1 MKKIIPWGLLILSI
15 LPQALKAQMVPL
27 FNIAFDSTCL
37 PYTPISNDYIINDA
51 LTYVWNFGNG
61 TIISQKNPN
70 YSYTQAGA
78 FKLSL
83 TITTNITDK
92 MVNALTI
99 TSIPNTWDDRGNKDV
114 KPDLYF
120 ILKDSLGNKILTSN
134 IMSDLF
140 PPVNFSTNFLIKS
153 GKTYTVELWEYD
165 DVGTDD
171 LLAYIAITN
180 SLTTNT
186 FSNVGGTVVIASLT
200 NSATYI
206 QSKDIRL
213 YNQPTVNI
221 TSLNGLLTAN
231 INGGIG
237 GAYSYFWYVNNNYV
251 VDGYQKTYKPVLN
264 GAYTV
269 TIKSS
274 NCNATSPAFSVTK
287 VSVTDL
293 SSLQNVSIYP
303 NPSVSGEKK
312 WISIQSLDAKNVE
325 MIIFD
330 ISGKAI
336 NHQNLNLKIGKNAY
350 ELPIIN
356 ATGFYFVHLL
366 QENKTIFLGKTVVF

>member
-1 MKKIIPWGLLILSI
+1 MRS
-15 LPQALKAQMVPL
+15 
-27 FNIAFDSTCL
+27 FDL
-37 PYTPISNDYIINDA
+37 HP
-51 LTYVWNFGNG
+51 
-61 TIISQKNPN
+61 
-70 YSYTQAGA
+70 
-78 FKLSL
+78 
-83 TITTNITDK
+83 
-92 MVNALTI
+92 
-99 TSIPNTWDDRGNKDV
+99 
-114 KPDLYF
+114 
-120 ILKDSLGNKILTSN
+120 
-134 IMSDLF
+134 
-140 PPVNFSTNFLIKS
+140 FSTNFLIKS
-153 GKTYTVELWEYD
+153 GKNYTVEIWEYD
-165 DVGTDD
+165 DMGTDD
-171 LLAYIAITN
+171 LLAYIPITN

-186 FSNVGGTVVIASLT
+186 FSNGGGTVIIASLT
-200 NSATYI
+200 NSTTYT

-237 GAYSYFWYVNNNYV
+237 DAYSYFWYVNNIIT
-251 VDGYQKTYKPVLN
+251 DGYQKTYKPIIN
-264 GAYTV
+264 GVYTV
-269 TIKSS
+269 SVKSS

-356 ATGFYFVHLL
+356 ATGYYFVRLL